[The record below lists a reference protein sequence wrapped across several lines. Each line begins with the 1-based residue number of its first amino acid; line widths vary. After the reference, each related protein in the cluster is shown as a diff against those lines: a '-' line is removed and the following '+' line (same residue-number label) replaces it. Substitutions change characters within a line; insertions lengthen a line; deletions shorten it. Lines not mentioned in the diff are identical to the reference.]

1 MMMNMHWEPLSFAIP
16 PVPGRKW
23 YRAIDTSLA
32 SPNDIADLGQE
43 IEINSERYQVN
54 DRSVV
59 VLISK

>member
-1 MMMNMHWEPLSFAIP
+1 MMNMYWELLSFSILL
-16 PVPGRKW
+16 VPGRKW

-32 SPNDIADLGQE
+32 SPNDIATQGQE
-43 IEINSERYQVN
+43 PEITSDHYQVN